1 MENKT
6 SLHRVLGLTTGILLV
21 AGIMIGSGV
30 FKKIAPMS
38 QSGLSEFYILLAW
51 IIAGIITMFG
61 AFTYS
66 GLASMTTE
74 AGGVYEYLR
83 LTSGNFFSF
92 LFGWSVFTIGGSGA
106 IAALAF
112 IFSQSVNS
120 LLHIP
125 DLTQSLKDVSIGDFI
140 YPFRDSGVKIFAVLT
155 ICLLTWVNYLGI
167 KKGSLLNNIVTAAKI
182 SGILLLIVLG
192 LFYSNPAPV
201 VDAVANNS
209 VPLSGLALFSALFG
223 AMLSALWAYDGW
235 ANITYVT
242 GEIKN
247 PQRNIPIAI
256 VAGVGIAM
264 FLYVVLNYTFMK
276 VMSTGQL
283 AAIDQN
289 QIAAAEVAAIL
300 MGKTGRVIIAALIM
314 ICTLGALNAC
324 IITYPRLYFR
334 MAQEH
339 FFFKKAAA
347 VHTRFRTPY
356 ISLLYSLVWSCILV
370 ITGTFDLLTNL
381 VIFSGYLFFG
391 LIAWGLIKMKRK
403 GIIKA
408 KVIGYP
414 FTPIIIILF
423 SAVLVINTIIVQPKA
438 SLTGLILV
446 LSGVPF
452 YYYFKKNYTKPG
464 QQEL

>member
-1 MENKT
+1 MQNKT
-6 SLHRVLGLTTGILLV
+6 SLHRVLGLSTGILLV

-51 IIAGIITMFG
+51 IVAGVITMFG

-83 LTSGNFFSF
+83 LMFGNFFSF

-120 LLHIP
+120 LLHLP
-125 DLTQSLKDVSIGDFI
+125 DLTQSMKDVSIGDFI
-140 YPFRDSGVKIFAVLT
+140 YPFRDSGVKMLSVLM
-155 ICLLTWVNYLGI
+155 IGLLTWINYLGI
-167 KKGSLLNNIVTAAKI
+167 KKGSLLNNIVTGAKI

-201 VDAVANNS
+201 PDPVSHHNIT
-209 VPLSGLALFSALFG
+209 LSGAALFSALFG

-276 VMSTGQL
+276 VLTTGQL
-283 AAIDQN
+283 AAIGQN
-289 QIAAAEVAAIL
+289 KIAAAEVAAVL
-300 MGKTGRVIIAALIM
+300 MGKAGTIIIATLIM
-314 ICTLGALNAC
+314 VSTLGALNAC

-339 FFFKKAAA
+339 FFFKKVAA
-347 VHTRFRTPY
+347 VHTRFRTPHV
-356 ISLLYSLVWSCILV
+356 SLLYSLIWSCILV
-370 ITGTFDLLTNL
+370 TTGTFDELTNL

-391 LIAWGLIKMKRK
+391 LVAWGLIKMKRK

-423 SAVLVINTIIVQPKA
+423 SAILVINTIIVQPGA
-438 SLTGLILV
+438 SLTGLLLV

-452 YYYFKKNYTKPG
+452 YYYFKKKYTAANR
-464 QQEL
+464 QEM

>member
-1 MENKT
+1 
-6 SLHRVLGLTTGILLV
+6 
-21 AGIMIGSGV
+21 
-30 FKKIAPMS
+30 MS

-125 DLTQSLKDVSIGDFI
+125 DLTQLLKDVSLGDFI
-140 YPFRDSGVKIFAVLT
+140 YPFRDSGVKIFSVLM

-167 KKGSLLNNIVTAAKI
+167 KKGSLLNNVVTAAKI
-182 SGILLLIVLG
+182 SGILLLIILG
-192 LFYSNPAPV
+192 LFYSNPAPAL
-201 VDAVANNS
+201 DTVAHNN
-209 VPLSGLALFSALFG
+209 VPLSGVALFSALFG

-256 VAGVGIAM
+256 VVGVGIAM

-276 VMSTGQL
+276 VMTTSQL

-289 QIAAAEVAAIL
+289 NIAAAEVAAIL

-314 ICTLGALNAC
+314 VSTLGALNAC

-356 ISLLYSLVWSCILV
+356 VSLLYSLVWSCILV

-423 SAVLVINTIIVQPKA
+423 SAVLVINTTIVQPKA

-452 YYYFKKNYTKPG
+452 YYYFKKNYTTPVR
-464 QQEL
+464 QER